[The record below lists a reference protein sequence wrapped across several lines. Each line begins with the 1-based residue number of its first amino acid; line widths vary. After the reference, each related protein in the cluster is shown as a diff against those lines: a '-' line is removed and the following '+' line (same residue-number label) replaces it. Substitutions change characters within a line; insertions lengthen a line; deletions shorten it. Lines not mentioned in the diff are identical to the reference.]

1 MPNFIKIMLITISAL
16 ISGCGGSDSC
26 GSKLAFGALTS
37 INCEG
42 GNNILK
48 GRFLDSAVEGLE
60 YETPSRVGK
69 TNSNGEF
76 TYLEGELV
84 TFKIYGVPI
93 GSIAGT
99 NLVTPISIAPI
110 TGAADFSM
118 NVLRFL
124 QSIDSDNNLG
134 NGVQLPS
141 SSPVQMPNFNQST
154 ADFALAM
161 AGTPIILV
169 SEDSAWQHFQET
181 LSKID
186 SSDNYIF
193 NIAGKSAKAYVYGC
207 KNNFFAFQLNFSATG
222 AKFISGTD
230 LFVRDVENLC
240 TGFPTLEEDIGV
252 EFPYADLKSDG
263 FLIPCNGSTCTFN
276 QLNNVYQGTDSD
288 GRPWV
293 QVVNHIKNSNQ
304 IISTKYIVRLGRKI
318 CVHKY
323 LIQFY

>member
-1 MPNFIKIMLITISAL
+1 MTHLLKIFLIAITGIV
-16 ISGCGGSDSC
+16 SGCGGSDSC
-26 GSKLAFGALTS
+26 GSKIAFGGLIS
-37 INCEG
+37 INCG
-42 GNNILK
+42 GDNNILK
-48 GRFLDSAVEGLE
+48 GRFLDSAVEGIE

-76 TYLEGELV
+76 TYLEGELI

-93 GSIAGT
+93 GSVLGT

-110 TGAADFSM
+110 TGATDFSL

-134 NGVQLPS
+134 NGIQLPS

-207 KNNFFAFQLNFSATG
+207 KNNFFAFQLDFSATG

-230 LFVRDVENLC
+230 LVDRDEGNFC
-240 TGFPTLEEDIGV
+240 TGYPTPDEDIGV
-252 EFPYADLKSDG
+252 EFSYADMKGDG
-263 FLIPCNGSTCTFN
+263 FLIPCDGNMCTFN

-293 QVVNHIKNSNQ
+293 QVVSHIKNSNQ
-304 IISTKYIVRLGRKI
+304 VISTKYIIREGRKI

>member
-1 MPNFIKIMLITISAL
+1 M
-16 ISGCGGSDSC
+16 
-26 GSKLAFGALTS
+26 
-37 INCEG
+37 
-42 GNNILK
+42 
-48 GRFLDSAVEGLE
+48 
-60 YETPSRVGK
+60 
-69 TNSNGEF
+69 
-76 TYLEGELV
+76 
-84 TFKIYGVPI
+84 YGVPI

-193 NIAGKSAKAYVYGC
+193 N
-207 KNNFFAFQLNFSATG
+207 G